1 MSRERGR
8 AAWVS
13 PPAVCIHHVSIFRVS
28 TGDRKSRVKLLGEN
42 LHRLVP
48 SPQLCDPG
56 LLMPPPPARHTYL
69 SPPSFLLPSISPPSS
84 GVGGGGGERD

>member
-13 PPAVCIHHVSIFRVS
+13 PLFAYTPCPFRVS

-48 SPQLCDPG
+48 SPQLRDPG

-69 SPPSFLLPSISPPSS
+69 LPPSFLLPSISPPSS